1 MLEAIKCAIEARFQT
16 LANDGRAFV
25 DKVEEIVG
33 LGNAAK
39 ELTDLESRVTSIIT
53 DAEATGEQKVEQ
65 ILHAVGKL

>member
-1 MLEAIKCAIEARFQT
+1 MLDAIRSAIEAKFQA

-33 LGNAAK
+33 LGSAAK
-39 ELTDLESRVTSIIT
+39 ELADIESRLTAIVHD
-53 DAEATGEQKVEQ
+53 DAQTAEQKVEA